1 MDKIAPYA
9 KAVTGAIVAFLT
21 AIATAL
27 ADNGITG
34 QEWVTAAIAFFVA
47 LGAVWAIPN
56 VRSNYPADKA

>member
-9 KAVTGAIVAFLT
+9 KAITGAIVAFLT

-27 ADNGITG
+27 DSSGITT

-47 LGAVWAIPN
+47 GGAVFSIPN
-56 VRSNYPADKA
+56 IQSNYPAG